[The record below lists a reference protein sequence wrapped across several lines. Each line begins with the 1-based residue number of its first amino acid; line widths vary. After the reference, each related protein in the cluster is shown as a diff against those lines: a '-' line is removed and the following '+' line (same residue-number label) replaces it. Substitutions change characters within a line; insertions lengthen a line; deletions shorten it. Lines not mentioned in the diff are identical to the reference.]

1 MPMMPAISSG
11 ARMNG
16 LVMYLAGPGKANEH
30 TNPHVVAA
38 STREV
43 FTAGG
48 GGAAM
53 TRESAMALGQS
64 LDEARVVFGTEV
76 TRRDTAALK
85 AAQERGATGH
95 AAIAEA
101 TRDENVW
108 HCSLSLPP
116 DSAALDEATWSAIAH
131 DFMTGMG
138 FDDPDA
144 AAARWVAI
152 HHGTTKNGGDHIHIA
167 ASRVRDDGTV
177 VAKWR
182 PHPTR
187 GGNEGDYARAQRV
200 ARDLENTYGLE
211 VLSSYTKNMA
221 ARGRAHAQDAA
232 TKPQRAPDGSVRD
245 PRIAEAPSVTL
256 ARRVRA
262 IAAAAESEAEFVR
275 LARADG
281 LVMRSARYDKADVE
295 AVTGFSVGLPAAEYA
310 NQHGRPIMHG
320 GKKLGEDLSLPRL
333 RERWIDDDKA
343 RADARAAWDHVD
355 VGSPFGG
362 ASRPAPT
369 RPATAP
375 GRDTSGP
382 ASDSTRD
389 ASASARSDHSS
400 GTDMDAVQAR
410 LRSICAKL
418 ARASATEA
426 DYARA
431 LRDHP
436 DILARPRFAKGSATD
451 VVGYVVAL
459 HPTIAADNTGT
470 PIWRN
475 ASYLGDGLA
484 LSELR
489 ARAGWPT
496 DDNHRRLASA
506 AWTRT
511 RRDTGKH
518 RTTGTDDPRVHT
530 AHQHARRWERTVTSV
545 TDTTSPGWHTAAGDT
560 AAALSAASRG
570 LNPRDAA
577 SVNQLADALSG
588 VAGHRRPTQSAGTGS
603 RTAAQRVA
611 ATMLAASRDDTTLL
625 WLATMKQ
632 VLAASK
638 AISAAMDAQGHH
650 RQAEHI
656 RGAINTTAHHFADHH
671 YISAPPH
678 SATVK
683 QAQPAAQ
690 PATERTIGT
699 ADSYE
704 R

>member
-48 GGAAM
+48 GGASM
-53 TRESAMALGQS
+53 TRESAMALGQT

-116 DSAALDEATWSAIAH
+116 DAAALDEATWSAIAH

-152 HHGTTKNGGDHIHIA
+152 HHGTTKNGVDHIHIA

-232 TKPQRAPDGSVRD
+232 TKPQRQADGSVRD
-245 PRIAEAPSVTL
+245 PRIAEAPSVML

-262 IAAAAESEAEFVR
+262 VAAAAESEAEFVR

-281 LVMRSARYDKADVE
+281 LVMRSARYDKTNPE

-355 VGSPFGG
+355 VGSPFGA
-362 ASRPAPT
+362 ASRPAPA

-375 GRDTSGP
+375 GRDTGGP
-382 ASDSTRD
+382 DSDSTRD
-389 ASASARSDHSS
+389 ASARSDHS
-400 GTDMDAVQAR
+400 TDTADIDMVQNR

-418 ARASATEA
+418 ARESATEA

-431 LRDHP
+431 LRDNP
-436 DILARPRFAKGSATD
+436 DILARPRFAKGSTTD

-459 HPTIAADNTGT
+459 HPTIAADNTGK

-518 RTTGTDDPRVHT
+518 RTAGTDDPRVHT

-545 TDTTSPGWHTAAGDT
+545 TDATSPGWHTAAGDT

-577 SVNQLADALSG
+577 SVNQLADALGG

-632 VLAASK
+632 VLAASR
-638 AISAAMDAQGHH
+638 AISVAMDAQGHH
-650 RQAEHI
+650 RQAAHL
-656 RGAINTTAHHFADHH
+656 RAAIGTTEHHFAGQHH
-671 YISAPPH
+671 TPAPAR
-678 SATVK
+678 ST
-683 QAQPAAQ
+683 AQSPPAAR
-690 PATERTIGT
+690 TEPHRPT
-699 ADSYE
+699 ADRDTPE
-704 R
+704 HGR

>member
-85 AAQERGATGH
+85 AAQERGTTGH

-200 ARDLENTYGLE
+200 ARDLEKTYGLE

-281 LVMRSARYDKADVE
+281 LVMRSARYDKTTPE

-355 VGSPFGG
+355 VGSPFGA
-362 ASRPAPT
+362 ASRPAPA
-369 RPATAP
+369 RPTNAH

-382 ASDSTRD
+382 DSDSTRD
-389 ASASARSDHSS
+389 ASARSDH
-400 GTDMDAVQAR
+400 TTDADMDVVQNR

-418 ARASATEA
+418 ARESATEA

-431 LRDHP
+431 LRDNP
-436 DILARPRFAKGSATD
+436 DILARPRFAKGSTTD

-459 HPTIAADNTGT
+459 HPTIAADNTGK

-518 RTTGTDDPRVHT
+518 RTASAAADDPRVHT

-650 RQAEHI
+650 RQAAHL
-656 RGAINTTAHHFADHH
+656 RTAIGTTEHHFAGQHH
-671 YISAPPH
+671 TPVPALSTTQSSA
-678 SATVK
+678 
-683 QAQPAAQ
+683 AA
-690 PATERTIGT
+690 RTASHRPT
-699 ADSYE
+699 ADRDTPE
-704 R
+704 HGR